1 MRRWTSI
8 AVVLVVALAAAAA
21 ALAVRARDEDDDRPS
36 VTGWDRR
43 VVELAAFVE
52 DERGLRFDH
61 PVRTE
66 FLSEAEFRKEVT
78 DDVELT
84 AEDADELRHLEGIFR
99 ALGLVSGKLDLV
111 AATNTLKG
119 EEIIGLY
126 DPEADRILIRGD
138 RITIGMR
145 PTIVHELTHA
155 LQAQHHD
162 LERDHDRSGAE
173 IAFTSL
179 VEADA
184 MRIEERYVA
193 SLSAEDQRAVEQAR
207 VAQIDEIDLEG
218 VPDILSELFSLP
230 YVLGPPFLEALLDD
244 GGDDAVERAF
254 RSPPVSEEQVV
265 DPSAYLTVEVP
276 AKVPT
281 PKLRKSERRVGEADD
296 FGMVSLLL
304 VLGERIPF
312 AQAWAAVDGWS
323 GDASIG
329 YRADGS
335 DCIRIRVA
343 LDTPEDAEELLV
355 ATRQWAAG
363 RTGSSVTRSGRT
375 VDLDSC
381 DPGLE
386 ADAAAAPPDRPRTFE
401 LLQLRLELIKSL
413 VASGA
418 DEPIATCVAD
428 TVLREHDPA
437 QLLEVAQITDPNDPR
452 LVRLQRDVRDAG
464 VRCG

>member
-1 MRRWTSI
+1 M
-8 AVVLVVALAAAAA
+8 VVVALVAAAA
-21 ALAVRARDEDDDRPS
+21 VVVVDRMGEDDGDGERPS
-36 VTGWDRR
+36 ITGWDRR
-43 VVELAAFVE
+43 VVGLADFVE

-66 FLSEAEFRKEVT
+66 FLSEADFRREVT
-78 DDVELT
+78 DDTELT

-99 ALGLVSGKLDLV
+99 ALGLVSGELDLV

-126 DPEADRILIRGD
+126 DTDRDRILIRGD

-162 LERDHDRSGAE
+162 LERDHERSGAE

-184 MRIEERYVA
+184 MRIEDRYVA
-193 SLSAEDQRAVEQAR
+193 SLSDEDQRAVEQSR

-230 YVLGPPFLEALLDD
+230 YVLGPPFVEALVED

-265 DPSAYLTVEVP
+265 EP
-276 AKVPT
+276 AKYLAGETPRKVAT
-281 PKLRKSERRVGEADD
+281 PKLRSGERRVGDADD

-312 AQAWAAVDGWS
+312 AQAWTAVAGWAGTPASATGPTDGTASAS
-323 GDASIG
+323 GWHSTR
-329 YRADGS
+329 RA
-335 DCIRIRVA
+335 
-343 LDTPEDAEELLV
+343 TPRSCRSPPSSGRRGGPARRSADRGGPSTSTR
-355 ATRQWAAG
+355 ATPARTPPWWPLHPTDPG
-363 RTGSSVTRSGRT
+363 RSSCSSCGSS
-375 VDLDSC
+375 
-381 DPGLE
+381 
-386 ADAAAAPPDRPRTFE
+386 
-401 LLQLRLELIKSL
+401 
-413 VASGA
+413 
-418 DEPIATCVAD
+418 
-428 TVLREHDPA
+428 
-437 QLLEVAQITDPNDPR
+437 
-452 LVRLQRDVRDAG
+452 
-464 VRCG
+464 

>member
-8 AVVLVVALAAAAA
+8 AVVLVVAVAAVAAV
-21 ALAVRARDEDDDRPS
+21 LAVRARDEDDDRPS

-173 IAFTSL
+173 IAFASL

-184 MRIEERYVA
+184 MRIEDRYVA
-193 SLSAEDQRAVEQAR
+193 SLSPEDQRAVEQAR

-230 YVLGPPFLEALLDD
+230 YVLGPPFIEALLDD
-244 GGDDAVERAF
+244 GGEDAVERAF

-276 AKVPT
+276 AKVAT
-281 PKLRKSERRVGEADD
+281 PKLRKGERRVGVADD

-329 YRADGS
+329 YRADGD

-343 LDTPEDAEELLV
+343 LDTPADAEELLV
-355 ATRQWAAG
+355 ATQQWAAD

-386 ADAAAAPPDRPRTFE
+386 ADAAVAPPERPRTFE
-401 LLQLRLELIKSL
+401 LLQLRLELVKSL

-418 DEPIATCVAD
+418 ADPIATCVAD